1 VFEFKL
7 PDLGEG
13 IHEAEILEWH
23 VEIGGSVGLDEV
35 LVDVETD
42 KATVTLPSPVAGIL
56 RQRVG
61 EPGETVHVDQIIA
74 VLEPEGSSS
83 GAEVEQQPAPEVTPQ
98 AADSQAAGPEVTQ
111 QAADSQTA
119 GPEVTQQGAV
129 SETAARVVALSP
141 NPAALAPT
149 PGAGAPPISAASR
162 PDGAPV
168 PAAPATRRLARELG
182 VDLRQIPLTDPKGRI
197 TDEDVRAFALGDV
210 SAGEAGAGDG
220 KNEKSA
226 ASSIVASGGKESVSL
241 SEPGVSRAEG
251 SSGGGSAASTYSG
264 SSIPYYEPEP
274 LPDFEKFG
282 AVERQPL
289 RSIRR
294 KIAKHMVVSNVTA
307 PRVGHSVEVDVTDL
321 EELRRGQNR
330 VRGEGAA
337 KLTLLAF
344 VTRAVASG
352 LKKWPQLNASLDI
365 ETGEVVLKKYI
376 NIGLAVAAEKGLIVP
391 VVKGADGRSIREAS
405 AEIIRLASAVRDN
418 SVSVEDLQGGTFTI
432 TNIGPLGGVPVAP
445 MINYPEVA
453 ILGMG
458 AVEEKAVVRAG
469 EIVARSI
476 LPLVVMFDHRVADGA
491 DAARFMADLKSM
503 LSDPTRFLLEV

>member
-23 VEIGGSVGLDEV
+23 VEIGGRVGLDAA

-42 KATVTLPSPVAGIL
+42 KATVTLPSPVAGTL

-61 EPGETVHVDQIIA
+61 EPGESVRVDQVIA

-83 GAEVEQQPAPEVTPQ
+83 GGGEEQQPAPVV
-98 AADSQAAGPEVTQ
+98 A
-111 QAADSQTA
+111 
-119 GPEVTQQGAV
+119 QQGAALEV
-129 SETAARVVALSP
+129 AAPNVLQSIHPATPALPASQSRSP
-141 NPAALAPT
+141 KGT
-149 PGAGAPPISAASR
+149 PRR
-162 PDGAPV
+162 PGGGPV

-182 VDLRQIPLTDPKGRI
+182 VDITQIRLDDGGGRI
-197 TDEDVRAFALGDV
+197 TDEQVRAFANGGGEGRIGLLDGGSISGEKVAPGDPGI
-210 SAGEAGAGDG
+210 SRGER
-220 KNEKSA
+220 
-226 ASSIVASGGKESVSL
+226 ASLSL

-251 SSGGGSAASTYSG
+251 SAVSEGLSPKSMGSG
-264 SSIPYYEPEP
+264 IPYYEPEP

-282 AVERQPL
+282 AVERRPL

-321 EELRRGQNR
+321 EALRLLRNEER
-330 VRGEGAA
+330 AEVEA

-344 VTRAVASG
+344 VTRAVASS

-365 ETGEVVLKKYI
+365 QAGDVVLKKYI

-391 VVKGADGRSIREAS
+391 VVKGADGRSIRETS
-405 AEIIRLASAVRDN
+405 AEIGRLANAVRDN
-418 SVSVEDLQGGTFTI
+418 SVEVEDLRGGTFTI

-458 AVEEKAVVRAG
+458 AVEEKPVVRDG
-469 EIVARSI
+469 EIVARSV

-491 DAARFMADLKSM
+491 DAARFMADLKGM